1 MKWLAGHTWLM
12 VLIPL
17 IGVIWLS
24 GYWAKPLNLLKNT
37 EVDYLDTVMVFA
49 LHIQSEGQERTKT
62 IRYKVA
68 LEDGKKV
75 LLYLQKDSLPMPQE
89 GDILLVKTSIQRGD
103 TLGDFDYGLYLRRQ
117 GIVGT
122 AWARRGN
129 WQIVGHQPR
138 EGIQATAER
147 WQHRLYEEY
156 KRWE

>member
-1 MKWLAGHTWLM
+1 MRWLAGHTWLI
-12 VLIPL
+12 VLVPL
-17 IGVIWLS
+17 VGIIWLS

-103 TLGDFDYGLYLRRQ
+103 TLGDFDYGQYLRRHHN
-117 GIVGT
+117 
-122 AWARRGN
+122 R
-129 WQIVGHQPR
+129 
-138 EGIQATAER
+138 
-147 WQHRLYEEY
+147 
-156 KRWE
+156 